1 MLLKDRRFF
10 GSKFGWILVKGCAQT
25 AVKFNSEIW
34 TVPPRKPVVQEDV
47 GKNRIDLEIH
57 FSLQITPRLQ
67 DTPHDTTRF
76 RVPIPSMYGIFT
88 YIYHENQPNVGKYT
102 IHGSSN
108 PMQFIYCSQ
117 NRSAKFQA
125 HHSYAWRVYPSCLED
140 TQGLVQLYAG
150 IPVPV
155 NQGSGCISCNSMHT
169 YLQCINIQ

>member
-117 NRSAKFQA
+117 NRSANSK
-125 HHSYAWRVYPSCLED
+125 HTILMLEGCTRLVLRTHKAWCNF
-140 TQGLVQLYAG
+140 TQGFQWEWVY
-150 IPVPV
+150 
-155 NQGSGCISCNSMHT
+155 
-169 YLQCINIQ
+169 